1 MISTT
6 TRERWNTKTI
16 MTITFLIS
24 VILIFTS
31 IFVPTEY
38 SDWKNIQISVAC
50 SILASNFIMYLTSE
64 FMLRS
69 KRRADII
76 DKWGVEAIYRT
87 RAEMNVSTNVA
98 LSKCKDEIEIIAF
111 GLKGF
116 REVQTE
122 EVQRLI
128 SKKVSIKILTLNPA
142 SKNLELVDKRED
154 LLNGSTKKSIE
165 DLVTWCAEL
174 NKNTK
179 KPHIELK
186 FYDCLPLDFY
196 FRIDDHVYI
205 GPYLKGISS
214 QQTISYE
221 FTSGEGYRY
230 WVKYFN
236 TQWDL

>member
-1 MISTT
+1 MISST

-24 VILIFTS
+24 VFLIVTS
-31 IFVPTEY
+31 IFIPTEY
-38 SDWKNIQISVAC
+38 GDWKNIQISVAC

-69 KRRADII
+69 KRRADLI

-87 RAEMNVSTNVA
+87 RAEMNVSTNIA

-111 GLKGF
+111 GLKSF

-122 EVQRLI
+122 EILRLI
-128 SKKVSIKILTLNPA
+128 RRKVSIKILTLNPE
-142 SKNLELVDKRED
+142 SKVLELLDKREG
-154 LLNGSTKKSIE
+154 LITGSTKKSIE
-165 DLVTWCAEL
+165 DLAVWCKEL
-174 NKNTK
+174 NAKINK
-179 KPHIELK
+179 SYIELK

-205 GPYLKGISS
+205 GPYLKGVSS

-221 FTSGEGYRY
+221 FTTGEGYMY
-230 WVKYFN
+230 WAKYFN